1 MKLFFVL
8 LICTKSLLCIGQE
21 ENDYRRFEFLIR
33 AKPLGFVI
41 IEDIWVR
48 SFSIGTEIRYNKRFS
63 LVADLVHFRWKYEKE
78 VYLTPGNYED
88 YDEFALFDARNYV
101 ALEFRYY
108 PQISKLSDF
117 YQPYINLY
125 SKIGGRFIH
134 VQEGYPLDK
143 NEVYRMNSDFYDI
156 GASLGMQIGEKLG
169 FDFNIGAMHRWE
181 TQAEDIYQE
190 DGTTVYTK
198 DVNANRFSPNIRVN
212 FFYNFSVN

>member
-1 MKLFFVL
+1 MKLFISI
-8 LICTKSLLCIGQE
+8 LICIVSFTSVGQS
-21 ENDYRRFEFLIR
+21 ENEYRRFEYFLR
-33 AKPLGFVI
+33 AKALGFVI

-78 VYLTPGNYED
+78 VYKTPGNYTD
-88 YDEFALFDARNYV
+88 YDEFALYDARNYI
-101 ALEFRYY
+101 ALELRNY

-125 SKIGGRFIH
+125 SKFGGRFIH
-134 VQEGYPLDK
+134 VQDNYPLEN
-143 NEVYRMNSDFYDI
+143 NEVYRMNSDFYDF
-156 GASLGMQIGEKLG
+156 GASMGMQIGEKIG

-190 DGTTVYTK
+190 DGSTLYTK
-198 DVNANRFSPNIRVN
+198 DVITNRWSPNIRVN
-212 FFYNFSVN
+212 FFYNLSSR

>member
-1 MKLFFVL
+1 MKIFLLFS
-8 LICTKSLLCIGQE
+8 LIIWTFKSQSQE
-21 ENDYRRFEFLIR
+21 VESQNKMEYFLR
-33 AKPLGFVI
+33 AKVLGNVI

-63 LVADLVHFRWKYEKE
+63 FVADLVHFRWKFEKE
-78 VYLTPGNYED
+78 VYKTPGNYED

-108 PQISKLSDF
+108 PQFSKLSDF

-134 VQEGYPLDK
+134 VQDDYPLDK
-143 NEVYRMNSDFYDI
+143 NEVYRLNSDFADI
-156 GASLGMQIGEKLG
+156 GTSLGMQIGDKIG

-181 TQAEDIYQE
+181 MKSEDIYQE
-190 DGTTVYTK
+190 DGSTTYTK
-198 DVNANRFSPNIRVN
+198 NVSDNRWSPNIRVN
-212 FFYNFSVN
+212 FFYNLSVK